1 MHSDRYYSNCF
12 AYVIALNQYDT
23 SMAKQLFS
31 IIPVIANRYSICF
44 YMWSYDQ
51 AIIIVF
57 VILIVLNEEMKC

>member
-1 MHSDRYYSNCF
+1 
-12 AYVIALNQYDT
+12 
-23 SMAKQLFS
+23 MAKQLFS

-57 VILIVLNEEMKC
+57 VILIVLNEEIKC